1 MRIRSPNCQNEEVK
15 CEVYAMGSRGI
26 IAAIIVSLFSIGIIG
41 CSSSSEPAAPAQPA
55 AAAPAQPAAAAAQAP
70 SAPVQPAAAAPAAT
84 PVAQSVPKLVPTPQ
98 KIELRVGNTAPAIS
112 EKGPQYGGTLVQ
124 MDTVDPPYFD
134 HHRGRTIANLIIFSN
149 VHGNLL
155 NTDTQTRSELV
166 GDIATDWSISSDGLT
181 YTFDVREGIVTHKG
195 NSFDATDVAY
205 NVNRLLEQPNDKPL
219 PRGGCLRAAADG
231 ASAIDALQ
239 VEITLA
245 APVSSFIQCI
255 SMAYMLFQPK
265 AILQEIDGPGAGR
278 DLTLEEMDGMGPFQL
293 DKWEVDSMISLKK
306 NANYYKEGRPYLDEY
321 QLAVLPDASTR
332 IAAFR
337 TGRVDM
343 VPPFST
349 PKKPDVDAMK
359 EALGDKVTFQQ
370 ILAPGWRGFI
380 ANQNKAPLDDVRV
393 RQAINI
399 GLDRYEFNQLNFDG
413 IGFLSA
419 PYLGMFDWIY
429 SFDEYFTWPGYRSV
443 VSGQVEEDLITA
455 QNLMKE
461 AGYGPD
467 NMLKTTVNCGT
478 NANDECAVLKPQ
490 LKEFY
495 IDVEIIRKDRGA
507 RLTDANNMDFELW
520 HESKG
525 IEYGDPDA
533 YHSLLYLPTSGINYT
548 DWENA
553 DFSAGYEQQK
563 GLLDLEK
570 RGAALR
576 DMADILYNDP
586 VWIGVLRPSL
596 NHGWWSYVNGYVP
609 PNFHQATYRYDQVWL
624 DNKP

>member
-1 MRIRSPNCQNEEVK
+1 MRIGSPNCQNEEVK
-15 CEVYAMGSRGI
+15 CEVYAMGSKGI

-55 AAAPAQPAAAAAQAP
+55 AAAPAQAAAAAVQAP
-70 SAPVQPAAAAPAAT
+70 AAPVQPAAAAPAAT

-98 KIELRVGNTAPAIS
+98 KIELRVGNKAPAIS

-124 MDTVDPPYFD
+124 MDTVDPAYFD

-219 PRGGCLRAAADG
+219 PRGGCLRAAADE
-231 ASAIDALQ
+231 ANAIDALQ

-265 AILQEIDGPGAGR
+265 AILEEIDGPGAGR

-467 NMLKTTVNCGT
+467 NPLKTTVNCGT
-478 NANDECAVLKPQ
+478 NQNDECAVLKPQ

-495 IDVEIIRKDRGA
+495 IDVEVIRKDRGA

>member
-1 MRIRSPNCQNEEVK
+1 
-15 CEVYAMGSRGI
+15 MGFKRI
-26 IAAIIVSLFSIGIIG
+26 IAVLSASVLSTALVA
-41 CSSSSEPAAPAQPA
+41 CASSDAAEAPAQPA
-55 AAAPAQPAAAAAQAP
+55 AAAPAAAAAAQAAQAP
-70 SAPVQPAAAAPAAT
+70 SAPEQPAAPAAAAAAAA
-84 PVAQSVPKLVPTPQ
+84 PVAQSAPVAPTPQ
-98 KIELRVGNTAPAIS
+98 KIELRVGTVEQSTKTA
-112 EKGPQYGGTLVQ
+112 EYGGTLVQ
-124 MDTVDPPYFD
+124 MDTNDPAYKD
-134 HHRGRTIANLIIFSN
+134 HHKGRTITNLIVFSN
-149 VHGNLL
+149 IHGNLL
-155 NTDTQTRSELV
+155 HTDTQTRSEIV
-166 GDIATDWSISSDGLT
+166 GDIATDWEVSSDGLK
-181 YTFDVREGIVTHKG
+181 YTFDIRDGLVTHQG
-195 NSFDATDVAY
+195 HDFGASDVAY
-205 NVNRLLEQPNDKPL
+205 NVNRLLTQPNDKPL

-231 ASAIDALQ
+231 ATATGQS
-239 VEITLA
+239 VEITLPS
-245 APVSSFIQCI
+245 PVSSFIQCI
-255 SMAYMLFQPK
+255 SMAYMLFQPQG
-265 AILQEIDGPGAGR
+265 ILETVDADGSR
-278 DLTLEEMDGMGPFQL
+278 DMTTEEVDGVGPFVM
-293 DKWEVDSMISLKK
+293 DKWEVDSMLSLKK
-306 NANYYKEGRPYLDEY
+306 NANYYKEGKPYLDEY

-343 VPPFST
+343 VPPFTT
-349 PKKPDVDAMK
+349 PKKPEVDAMK

-380 ANQNKAPLDDVRV
+380 ANQNVAPLDDVRV

-419 PYLGMFDWIY
+419 PYLGMFDWVY

-443 VSGQVEEDLITA
+443 VSGQVEEDLATA
-455 QNLMKE
+455 QSLMKE

-467 NMLKTTVNCGT
+467 NPLVTSVNCGT
-478 NANDECAVLKPQ
+478 NVNDECAVLKPQ
-490 LKEFY
+490 LAEFY

-553 DFSAGYEQQK
+553 DFSAGYDAQK
-563 GLLDLEK
+563 GLLDLTE

-609 PNFHQATYRYDQVWL
+609 PNFHQATYKYDHVWL
-624 DNKP
+624 DGKN